1 MAEPPA
7 PPAAEEKAAE
17 APAVEKVP
25 PPEGWD
31 EAFKEQEYDAI
42 ILGTGMKECL
52 ISGLLSKEGKKVL
65 HLDRNGYY
73 GGDCASLEIWEFYK
87 KFGRTA
93 EPVEGR
99 LGKLR
104 DFHIDL
110 MPKFMMASGNLVKA
124 LVKTG
129 VSEYMEFKR
138 FIA

>member
-17 APAVEKVP
+17 TVAVEKAP

-31 EAFKEQEYDAI
+31 EAFKDQEYDAI

-65 HLDRNGYY
+65 HLDRNQYY

-87 KFGRTA
+87 KFGRAA
-93 EPVEGR
+93 EPVE
-99 LGKLR
+99 
-104 DFHIDL
+104 
-110 MPKFMMASGNLVKA
+110 
-124 LVKTG
+124 T
-129 VSEYMEFKR
+129 
-138 FIA
+138 